1 MNLKIST
8 LIEDNPSADI
18 RLYNE
23 HGLSLYIE
31 IDGMNLLFDTGKSGN
46 FIRNAETLNID
57 LNKLDYVMISHGHHD
72 HSGGFRKLVEEISKS
87 YKLIVGEGFFNNKYG
102 IIEGDTYK
110 HLGNSFNKE
119 YINENNIAIKYI
131 EQDIYYIT
139 ENIMVF
145 TNFKRNNDFELPNK
159 RFQIKQDEK
168 YISDDFCDEIVLV
181 LKDKS
186 GLFVVVGCSH
196 VGIVN
201 ILETI
206 IERTGLPIY
215 CIIGGTH
222 LIEEDEQR
230 LNKTINYLKEKDIQI
245 IGVSHC
251 TGEKAAEELKRQFG
265 ERFLYNN
272 TGNIIENFLCKKT

>member
-1 MNLKIST
+1 MDLKITT
-8 LIEDNPSADI
+8 LIEDNPSVNTK
-18 RLYNE
+18 LYNE

-46 FIRNAETLNID
+46 FIRNAEILNID
-57 LNKLDYVMISHGHHD
+57 LNKLDYVMISHGHYD

-102 IIEGDTYK
+102 IIERDTYK

-131 EQDIYYIT
+131 KQDIYYIT

-168 YISDDFCDEIVLV
+168 YILDDFFDEIVLV
-181 LKDKS
+181 LKSKS

-206 IERTGLPIY
+206 IKRTGLPIY
-215 CIIGGTH
+215 GIIGGTH
-222 LIEEDEQR
+222 LIEADEQR
-230 LNKTINYLKEKDIQI
+230 LNKTIDFLKEKYIQI

-251 TGEKAAEELKRQFG
+251 TGEKAAGEIKRQFG

-272 TGNIIENFLCKKT
+272 TGNIIEDFLC

>member
-1 MNLKIST
+1 MNTKITT
-8 LIEDNPSADI
+8 LIEDNPSDDA

-31 IDGMNLLFDTGKSGN
+31 IDEIKILFDTGKSGD
-46 FIRNAETLNID
+46 FIKNAETLNMD
-57 LNKLDYVMISHGHHD
+57 LNTLDYVMISHGHYD
-72 HSGGFRKLVEEISKS
+72 HSGGFRKLVDKTSNL
-87 YKLIVGEGFFNNKYG
+87 YKLIVGEGFFNKKYG
-102 IIEGDTYK
+102 AIEGNNYK
-110 HLGNSFNKE
+110 YLGNSFE
-119 YINENNIAIKYI
+119 EGYIHKNNIAIKYI
-131 EQDIYYIT
+131 KQDIFYIT
-139 ENIMVF
+139 ENVMVF

-168 YISDDFCDEIVLV
+168 YLLDDFSDEIVLV
-181 LKDKS
+181 LKDKR

-215 CIIGGTH
+215 GIVGGTH
-222 LIEEDEQR
+222 LVEADEQR
-230 LNKTINYLKEKDIQI
+230 LNKTIDFLKEKDIKI

-251 TGEKAAEELKRQFG
+251 TGEKAAEEIKRQFG
-265 ERFLYNN
+265 DEFLYNN
-272 TGNIIENFLCKKT
+272 TGNIIVSQMMI